1 MSDEPLVSVVLI
13 GFNDV
18 GRIGRALES
27 IRRQTLRSI
36 EIIVVDDASTDGT
49 AEFGRVRCR
58 LTTRGF
64 ASSHVRITRGG
75 CSAPRNDGLRM
86 ARAPWV
92 MFCDSDD
99 EYDLHACATLLR
111 AAEDWNADVVCG
123 TAIRH
128 DVARD
133 RDKRWR
139 PELHAADRLI
149 SSLEQE
155 PELLYDTISV
165 NKIYRRSFLQEHNI
179 QFPDGLL
186 FEDQVFT
193 LQCFLSA
200 ARIGV
205 IQAAVYIWNVDRKAE
220 DASITQGR
228 MQMRN
233 VLDRVE
239 INRRMDILLRDSS
252 DELRLAKSV
261 KFLRH
266 EGYLYLS
273 AIGENPHPEA
283 AKEAGR

>member
-27 IRRQTLRSI
+27 IRRQSLRRI

-49 AEFGRVRCR
+49 AEFVESIAVNDSRIR
-58 LTTRGF
+58 LLTR
-64 ASSHVRITRGG
+64 SENSGG

-99 EYDLHACATLLR
+99 EYDMHACATLLR
-111 AAEDWNADVVCG
+111 AAEEWNADVVCG

-139 PELHAADRLI
+139 PELHSADRLI
-149 SSLEQE
+149 SSLEQV

-165 NKIYRRSFLQEHNI
+165 NKIYRRSFLHKHDI

-200 ARIGV
+200 ERIGV
-205 IQAAVYIWNVDRKAE
+205 VQAAVYIWNVDRKAE

-228 MQMRN
+228 MQVRN
-233 VLDRVE
+233 VRDRVE
-239 INRRMDILLRDSS
+239 INRQMDR
-252 DELRLAKSV
+252 
-261 KFLRH
+261 
-266 EGYLYLS
+266 
-273 AIGENPHPEA
+273 
-283 AKEAGR
+283 